1 MRSIDRKGRLKLS
14 FRQELYFK
22 IEGEMIDQQIRA
34 KSQPQKG
41 IRQTILEAYIRG
53 GREEALKQLDI
64 INKKFGKI
72 VYTVGMMD
80 NWIKESKF
88 VVKSGGRSDDE
99 DAR

>member
-1 MRSIDRKGRLKLS
+1 
-14 FRQELYFK
+14 
-22 IEGEMIDQQIRA
+22 MI
-34 KSQPQKG
+34 
-41 IRQTILEAYIRG
+41 
-53 GREEALKQLDI
+53 LDI